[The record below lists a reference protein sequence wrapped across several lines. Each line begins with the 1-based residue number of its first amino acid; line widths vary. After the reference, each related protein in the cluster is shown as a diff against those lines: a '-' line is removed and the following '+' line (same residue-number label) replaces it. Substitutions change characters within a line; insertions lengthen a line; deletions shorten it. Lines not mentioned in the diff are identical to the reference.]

1 MDIYARSVISKEY
14 KKYGKIGTYIQR
26 ERERKRGMKG
36 WNESSSACTGWN
48 LSEPVSRITEGKYIV
63 IPRALSISTHTIK

>member
-1 MDIYARSVISKEY
+1 MDIHARSVISKEY

-26 ERERKRGMKG
+26 EREREEGEWK
-36 WNESSSACTGWN
+36 ESSSACTGWN

-63 IPRALSISTHTIK
+63 VPRALSISTHTIK